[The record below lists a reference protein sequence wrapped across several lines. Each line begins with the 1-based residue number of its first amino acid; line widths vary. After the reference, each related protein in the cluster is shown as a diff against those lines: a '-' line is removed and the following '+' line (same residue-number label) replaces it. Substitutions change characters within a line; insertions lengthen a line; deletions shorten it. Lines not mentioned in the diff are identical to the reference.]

1 MTDYKPIM
9 TQATDFYMRA
19 SSWRKLISICFHIL
33 SYVFLE
39 MIKRASHELYIW
51 AKLVALNRLFLVR
64 FGFFFKIRSWTSKK
78 KFNQKVFLWLRQEPF
93 LTMIDETQPNSLSA
107 IVFLNY

>member
-1 MTDYKPIM
+1 MTETHFHLFSYYLLCFFGDD
-9 TQATDFYMRA
+9 QA
-19 SSWRKLISICFHIL
+19 CFAWVVHL
-33 SYVFLE
+33 SE
-39 MIKRASHELYIW
+39 TRGS
-51 AKLVALNRLFLVR
+51 KLVISGSLWIFFL
-64 FGFFFKIRSWTSKK
+64 KSEAEPQK

>member
-51 AKLVALNRLFLVR
+51 AKLVALNWLFLVR
-64 FGFFFKIRSWTSKK
+64 FGFFFL
-78 KFNQKVFLWLRQEPF
+78 NQK
-93 LTMIDETQPNSLSA
+93 
-107 IVFLNY
+107 LNLKKRI

>member
-9 TQATDFYMRA
+9 TQETDFYMRA
-19 SSWRKLISICFHIL
+19 SSWQKLVSICFNII

-51 AKLVALNRLFLVR
+51 ARDSKLVISGSLWIFFLNQKLNL
-64 FGFFFKIRSWTSKK
+64 KK
-78 KFNQKVFLWLRQEPF
+78 KV
-93 LTMIDETQPNSLSA
+93 
-107 IVFLNY
+107 

>member
-9 TQATDFYMRA
+9 TQATDFYMSA
-19 SSWRKLISICFHIL
+19 SSWRKLISICFHII

-51 AKLVALNRLFLVR
+51 AKLVALNWLFLVR
-64 FGFFFKIRSWTSKK
+64 FGFFFFKSEAEPQKKNLIR
-78 KFNQKVFLWLRQEPF
+78 KFSY
-93 LTMIDETQPNSLSA
+93 D
-107 IVFLNY
+107 

>member
-51 AKLVALNRLFLVR
+51 AKLVALNWLFLVR
-64 FGFFFKIRSWTSKK
+64 FGFFFLNQKLNLKK
-78 KFNQKVFLWLRQEPF
+78 K
-93 LTMIDETQPNSLSA
+93 I
-107 IVFLNY
+107 

>member
-9 TQATDFYMRA
+9 TQETDFYMRA
-19 SSWRKLISICFHIL
+19 SSWRKLISICFNII
-33 SYVFLE
+33 SYVFW
-39 MIKRASHELYIW
+39 RWSS
-51 AKLVALNRLFLVR
+51 VR
-64 FGFFFKIRSWTSKK
+64 RMSCTFERNSWLWIFFFKSEAEPQK

-93 LTMIDETQPNSLSA
+93 LTMIDGTQPNSLSV

>member
-9 TQATDFYMRA
+9 TQETDFYMRA
-19 SSWRKLISICFHIL
+19 LSWRKLVSICFNII

-51 AKLVALNRLFLVR
+51 ARGSKLVISGSLWI
-64 FGFFFKIRSWTSKK
+64 FFFKSEAEPQKKNLIR
-78 KFNQKVFLWLRQEPF
+78 KFSY
-93 LTMIDETQPNSLSA
+93 D
-107 IVFLNY
+107 

>member
-19 SSWRKLISICFHIL
+19 SSWRKLISICFHII
-33 SYVFLE
+33 SYVLLE

-51 AKLVALNRLFLVR
+51 AKLVALNWLFLVR
-64 FGFFFKIRSWTSKK
+64 FGFFFLNQKLNLKK
-78 KFNQKVFLWLRQEPF
+78 K
-93 LTMIDETQPNSLSA
+93 I
-107 IVFLNY
+107 

>member
-19 SSWRKLISICFHIL
+19 SSWRKLISICFHII

-51 AKLVALNRLFLVR
+51 AKLVALNWLFLVR
-64 FGFFFKIRSWTSKK
+64 FGFFFLNQKLNLKK
-78 KFNQKVFLWLRQEPF
+78 K
-93 LTMIDETQPNSLSA
+93 I
-107 IVFLNY
+107 

>member
-19 SSWRKLISICFHIL
+19 SSWRKLISICFHII

-51 AKLVALNRLFLVR
+51 AKLVALNWLFLVR
-64 FGFFFKIRSWTSKK
+64 FGFFFL
-78 KFNQKVFLWLRQEPF
+78 NQK
-93 LTMIDETQPNSLSA
+93 
-107 IVFLNY
+107 LNLKKRI